1 MFKSREEFSKA
12 KLMCSCC
19 NINGGL
25 VVLSVT
31 KMLVVGTRQFSYMD
45 KWDRGPCKRDGWSCM
60 IYFEKIL
67 MQVEG
72 R

>member
-1 MFKSREEFSKA
+1 MFKSMEEFSKA

-31 KMLVVGTRQFSYMD
+31 KMLVVGTLQFSYMD
-45 KWDRGPCKRDGWSCM
+45 NGTGGHVKGMDGR
-60 IYFEKIL
+60 
-67 MQVEG
+67 V
-72 R
+72 